1 MEEDTKKTLVGCGI
15 FLVFLGLIT
24 WGVIWLIGYIDSLP
38 DESSN
43 PAISAANVATD
54 TFDYQGGWEKY
65 VVATRDSSDYHISKK
80 FITDSL
86 TNKKISAAL
95 STPYVDSSLKVYD
108 AAGLLGDSEYE
119 IVQRRVKQFINSTG
133 LDMAIVTTDFNPKS
147 YGNGNEP
154 WEEFAIDFYEYNDF
168 GTGATTKYGYN
179 GVVMA
184 IDMKYRAVSIFDF
197 GELYY
202 TYNVARYNYNTF
214 LDHIEPYVKAGSYAD
229 AMLVFIDDYEN
240 QYHASVYSYE
250 HRDEENAKTL
260 NLILWIVIGSV
271 VGFVMLCVGLPI
283 AFLKNGS
290 PHTGSGYDAK
300 DYIVDNSFTI
310 TYEDE
315 KIIGSKRK
323 PRETHSSYHSGR
335 SSGSHRTSSGRH
347 AGGGSRRF

>member
-43 PAISAANVATD
+43 PAISAVNVATD

-323 PRETHSSYHSGR
+323 PRETHSSYHTGR

>member
-43 PAISAANVATD
+43 PAISAVNVATD

>member
-24 WGVIWLIGYIDSLP
+24 WGIIWLIGYIDSLP